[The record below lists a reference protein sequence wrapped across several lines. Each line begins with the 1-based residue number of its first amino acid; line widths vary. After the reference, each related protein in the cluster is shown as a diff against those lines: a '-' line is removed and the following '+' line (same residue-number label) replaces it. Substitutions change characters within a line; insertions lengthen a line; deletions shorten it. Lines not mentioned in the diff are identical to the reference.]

1 MPQRQLG
8 YLVLEI
14 LSNPKEFQTMK
25 KKHDKADKVGN
36 KTGFKRER
44 QKREESEK
52 QKQKQI
58 LAYAHARKAKRC
70 LINPVSRKMC
80 P

>member
-1 MPQRQLG
+1 MQQHQLG

-52 QKQKQI
+52 QKSK
-58 LAYAHARKAKRC
+58 
-70 LINPVSRKMC
+70 
-80 P
+80 